1 MEPDRQPD
9 TVQLLPDTR
18 QEMVD
23 WVRDTMPLTEPLQEL
38 LLTAID
44 RVLTRQEQRWQSSK
58 QDAMRALSQG
68 FANQLSQLKMQLA
81 AKDATVANISEY
93 FETLVSN
100 LNEKAGRDPKTN
112 LLNFPRFQEAL
123 SILLA
128 TERRGHR
135 CAIGLIDIARFKW
148 YNDTCGH
155 LVGDQII
162 EKVSTLLRQHM
173 RDRDL
178 VAKEP
183 DAADHTLHARFGG
196 DEFCFLLS
204 DVGNVEQVSMICRR
218 YSDAVRNYD
227 WRTVDPRLAE
237 HPVHVDIGV
246 TCLQLGPLADRRFLA
261 PRFAQD
267 LIEWTDQ
274 AMYRAK
280 AEPHTTVPVVCLH
293 IERGEIVET
302 AAAAG

>member
-183 DAADHTLHARFGG
+183 DAAPHAARALRRRRV
-196 DEFCFLLS
+196 LLS
-204 DVGNVEQVSMICRR
+204 ALGRR
-218 YSDAVRNYD
+218 QRRAGEHDLPALQRCG
-227 WRTVDPRLAE
+227 PQLRLA
-237 HPVHVDIGV
+237 H
-246 TCLQLGPLADRRFLA
+246 RR
-261 PRFAQD
+261 P
-267 LIEWTDQ
+267 
-274 AMYRAK
+274 
-280 AEPHTTVPVVCLH
+280 
-293 IERGEIVET
+293 
-302 AAAAG
+302 AAGGASRARRHRGHLPAARPAG